1 MLAWPLY
8 ASYVRFST
16 WFFNINLKYK
26 PQGFDACS
34 AREEYKEVLNLHWV
48 FLAFSCENYKSASA
62 RKKKACRQEKKL
74 EAFLGFRK
82 KKEKTKLKLN

>member
-1 MLAWPLY
+1 MLAWSLY
-8 ASYVRFST
+8 ASYVGFSA

-26 PQGFDACS
+26 PQGFDASS

-62 RKKKACRQEKKL
+62 RKKRHVEERKL

-82 KKEKTKLKLN
+82 KKEKLN